1 RIMAITSA
9 FQADDAG
16 SIPADRSKHDAVM
29 QVAFFVQTP
38 PPGQR
43 TADSGQRTADSAVK
57 TMLSLHSLSTF
68 ISRLILVITIKRWW
82 QIRTLKRQWSDDRSL
97 RKAAIK
103 KDWFGVLEVFHFERS
118 YMEIKRG
125 ARLIALS

>member
-1 RIMAITSA
+1 MADQRSHCIMAITSA

-16 SIPADRSKHDAVM
+16 SIPAGCSNINVLM
-29 QVAFFVQTP
+29 QADFFRRHTW
-38 PPGQR
+38 
-43 TADSGQRTADSAVK
+43 AADSAVK

>member
-1 RIMAITSA
+1 MADQCGHRIMAITSA

-16 SIPADRSKHDAVM
+16 SIPADRSNINVLM
-29 QVAFFVQTP
+29 QADFFRRPTW
-38 PPGQR
+38 
-43 TADSGQRTADSAVK
+43 TADSAVK

>member
-1 RIMAITSA
+1 MFRRHHLDS
-9 FQADDAG
+9 
-16 SIPADRSKHDAVM
+16 
-29 QVAFFVQTP
+29 
-38 PPGQR
+38 GQR

>member
-1 RIMAITSA
+1 MADQCGHRIMAITSA

-16 SIPADRSKHDAVM
+16 SIPADRSNINVLM
-29 QVAFFVQTP
+29 QADFFRCPTW
-38 PPGQR
+38 
-43 TADSGQRTADSAVK
+43 TADSAVK

>member
-1 RIMAITSA
+1 MAITSA

-16 SIPADRSKHDAVM
+16 SIPADRSNINVLM
-29 QVAFFVQTP
+29 QADFFRRPTW
-38 PPGQR
+38 
-43 TADSGQRTADSAVK
+43 TADSAVK